1 MARNR
6 EPVLKRAKAL
16 GIEPQY
22 MGINKKSKRQAQQS
36 RSRRLSSYTD
46 FRRSSL
52 EIYMLRLKRDLDR
65 LVQTF
70 S

>member
-22 MGINKKSKRQAQQS
+22 MGINKKSKRQAEQKKDE
-36 RSRRLSSYTD
+36 RV
-46 FRRSSL
+46 RSSAQR
-52 EIYMLRLKRDLDR
+52 EAEG
-65 LVQTF
+65 
-70 S
+70 

>member
-36 RSRRLSSYTD
+36 RRKKLILVILAGTTTSSR
-46 FRRSSL
+46 
-52 EIYMLRLKRDLDR
+52 
-65 LVQTF
+65 
-70 S
+70 